1 LKKTIGRE
9 RPGSTMPAPVD
20 LDRRRITAF
29 TALTLLGGATITLT
43 ACGGASE
50 GGSPAA
56 PAPATPTPPPAPACA
71 PGYACGQVAGDPTHR
86 AEITAAE
93 LSAGGA
99 LVLDI
104 KGSAVHS
111 HAVSLSAEEVVA
123 IREKRRVE
131 KVSSTTLSHDHL
143 VTFN

>member
-1 LKKTIGRE
+1 MGRE
-9 RPGSTMPAPVD
+9 HLVPTTTLPPVD
-20 LDRRRITAF
+20 MERRRITAF

-43 ACGGASE
+43 GCGGGS
-50 GGSPAA
+50 GGNSPAA
-56 PAPATPTPPPAPACA
+56 PAPTPPPATTCA
-71 PGYACGQVAGDPTHR
+71 PDYACGHVDGDPAHR
-86 AEITAAE
+86 AEITAAR

-111 HAVSLSAEEVVA
+111 HTVSLSAEEVAA

-131 KVSSTTLSHDHL
+131 KVSSTTLNHDHL